1 MTLTMTLTTMST
13 ARPTCNRPISC
24 TCRTF
29 RDQANTRM
37 SMRTRWGLMAFA
49 KCERLSIPCTR
60 SSGKREA
67 KIRKDTKIR
76 REEQPSN
83 PKNRKETRRQA
94 NAGQNPAKRDDREL
108 TIKKK
113 SLRRRIQMNKKLEFA
128 NLKRLSKFVQ
138 ESRRKRSAIA
148 AIAQVIM
155 IRSKI

>member
-1 MTLTMTLTTMST
+1 MTLTTMST

-60 SSGKREA
+60 SSGGTRQNDKRGEDS
-67 KIRKDTKIR
+67 KRHEDSQR
-76 REEQPSN
+76 SEELPSN
-83 PKNRKETRRQA
+83 PKNRKETTSERRT
-94 NAGQNPAKRDDREL
+94 NPAKRDDREL

-113 SLRRRIQMNKKLEFA
+113 GLRRRIRMNKKLEFA

-148 AIAQVIM
+148 AIA
-155 IRSKI
+155 